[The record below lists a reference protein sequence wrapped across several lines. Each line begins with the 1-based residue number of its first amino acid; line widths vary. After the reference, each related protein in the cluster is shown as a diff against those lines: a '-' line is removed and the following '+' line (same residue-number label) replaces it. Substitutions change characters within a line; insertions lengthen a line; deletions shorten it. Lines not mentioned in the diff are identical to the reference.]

1 MKSEVTVVMYHYI
14 RDLKNSRYP
23 NIKGLDIEKFK
34 KQIKFFKENYNFVR
48 IEDLIEYYKNPKEK
62 GLPDKA
68 ILLTFD
74 DGYKDHYTYVLPVL
88 LENNSQGSF
97 YIPTKCF
104 QDKKVLDVNKIHF
117 ILESC
122 IGEEEKILKEIED
135 YLEKNKDSRISLSY
149 NDYFKEYAV
158 DSRFD
163 KKEIIFIKRMLQV
176 VLPEDYREKLVDI
189 LFKKYVCTIGD
200 KIISERAF
208 WEELYLT
215 PEQIRMM
222 EKLGMHIGFH
232 SHNHVWLNSLSKEEQ
247 EFQIK
252 SSINYFK
259 EIGVKTEKMTL
270 SYPYGG
276 YNGESVELIKKYGI
290 PLAFTTK
297 VAIADLNKN
306 ENYALPRLDTN
317 DFYQG

>member
-62 GLPDKA
+62 GLTDKA

-88 LENNSQGSF
+88 LENNIQGSF

-122 IGEEEKILKEIED
+122 IGEEDKILKDIEE
-135 YLEKNKDSRISLSY
+135 YLKINKDSRILLS
-149 NDYFKEYAV
+149 
-158 DSRFD
+158 
-163 KKEIIFIKRMLQV
+163 
-176 VLPEDYREKLVDI
+176 
-189 LFKKYVCTIGD
+189 
-200 KIISERAF
+200 
-208 WEELYLT
+208 
-215 PEQIRMM
+215 
-222 EKLGMHIGFH
+222 
-232 SHNHVWLNSLSKEEQ
+232 
-247 EFQIK
+247 
-252 SSINYFK
+252 
-259 EIGVKTEKMTL
+259 
-270 SYPYGG
+270 
-276 YNGESVELIKKYGI
+276 
-290 PLAFTTK
+290 
-297 VAIADLNKN
+297 
-306 ENYALPRLDTN
+306 
-317 DFYQG
+317 

>member
-1 MKSEVTVVMYHYI
+1 MKSEVTIVMYHYV

-23 NIKGLDIEKFK
+23 NIKGLDIDKFK
-34 KQIKFFKENYNFVR
+34 KQINFFKENYNFIK
-48 IEDLIEYYKNPKEK
+48 IEDIIDYYKNPMKQK
-62 GLPDKA
+62 LPEKA

-74 DGYKDHYTYVLPVL
+74 DGYKDHYTYVLPIL
-88 LENNSQGSF
+88 LENNIQGSF

-122 IGEEEKILKEIED
+122 IEKEEKILYDIKE
-135 YLEKNKDSRISLSY
+135 YLEINKDSRILLSY
-149 NDYFKEYAV
+149 DQYFKEYAIA
-158 DSRFD
+158 SRFD
-163 KKEIIFIKRMLQV
+163 KKEVIFIKRMLQV
-176 VLPEDYREKLVDI
+176 VLPEDYREKLVDK
-189 LFKKYVCTIGD
+189 LFKKYVCSIGD

-208 WEELYLT
+208 WEEFYLT
-215 PEQIRMM
+215 AEQIRMM
-222 EKLGMHIGFH
+222 DKLGMHIGFH

-247 EFQIK
+247 ELQIK

-259 EIGVKTEKMTL
+259 EIGINTEKMTL

-276 YNGESVELIKKYGI
+276 YNEESVELVKKYKI

-297 VAIADLNKN
+297 VAIADLNKDMY
-306 ENYALPRLDTN
+306 YALPRLDTN